1 MTLQVYEAAARDA
14 AQLSA
19 YTAQL
24 ARSLADLSKRTTA
37 TIGGTATG
45 EDRAMTGQLSDIS
58 RRLTSASRA
67 FEDAAQAARRAAR
80 EAAEAEAQQARQ
92 AQQGRR

>member
-1 MTLQVYEAAARDA
+1 MTSQAYESAARDA

-24 ARSLADLSKRTTA
+24 GRGLADLSTRATA
-37 TIGGTATG
+37 IIGGTATG

-80 EAAEAEAQQARQ
+80 EAAQARQ

>member
-1 MTLQVYEAAARDA
+1 MTAQAYESAARDA
-14 AQLSA
+14 AQLAA

-24 ARSLADLSKRTTA
+24 GRGLADLSTRTTA
-37 TIGGTATG
+37 AIGGTATG
-45 EDRAMTGQLSDIS
+45 DDRAMTDQLSEIS
-58 RRLTSASRA
+58 RRLTAASRA
-67 FEDAAQAARRAAR
+67 FADAAQAARRAAR